1 MFIAIKQTVSLMLL
15 SALFAASVVVTASRA
30 QAITTGGTQTGAP
43 TQAGQVSL
51 VPAADEGE
59 SARESAR
66 DAAAILGSARTIY
79 IWSRTVFVKQEVIES
94 ALLKRDDY
102 RQSGLLITK
111 DRDAADLVLTVRRAN
126 FTTEYPYDV
135 VDQRTRL
142 VVAGG
147 KVNSL
152 FGTAAG
158 KIASGFMK
166 QIKKARS
173 VAPSK
178 ATK

>member
-1 MFIAIKQTVSLMLL
+1 MFNAIKQTFSLMLL
-15 SALFAASVVVTASRA
+15 SALFAASVVVTSSRA
-30 QAITTGGTQTGAP
+30 QAMSTGSRETSATTQS
-43 TQAGQVSL
+43 GQLS
-51 VPAADEGE
+51 ASSSADEGE
-59 SARESAR
+59 SARESER
-66 DAAAILGSARTIY
+66 DATAILGSARTIY

-158 KIASGFMK
+158 KIANGFMK

>member
-1 MFIAIKQTVSLMLL
+1 MFYTIKQTISLILL
-15 SALFAASVVVTASRA
+15 SAVFATSVVTTSASAQTMSARA
-30 QAITTGGTQTGAP
+30 TEGV
-43 TQAGQVSL
+43 QVAVS
-51 VPAADEGE
+51 ADNEDE
-59 SARESAR
+59 SARNS
-66 DAAAILGSARTIY
+66 AAILGNARTIY

-102 RQSGLLITK
+102 RQSRLLITK
-111 DRDAADLVLTVRRAN
+111 DKDAADLILTVRRAN

-173 VAPSK
+173 LAPSK

>member
-1 MFIAIKQTVSLMLL
+1 MFNAIKQTINLMLL
-15 SALFAASVVVTASRA
+15 SVLFAASVITSSRA
-30 QAITTGGTQTGAP
+30 QAMSTGSMETKATTQS
-43 TQAGQVSL
+43 GQLRAVS
-51 VPAADEGE
+51 AADEGE
-59 SARESAR
+59 SANDSV
-66 DAAAILGSARTIY
+66 AILGRARTIY

-111 DRDAADLVLTVRRAN
+111 DREAADLILTVRRSN

>member
-1 MFIAIKQTVSLMLL
+1 MFYAIKRTVSLILLSGVFVAAIVVSSGRTQAATGSTQSAQPNAASAAEERKSEKDFAMLL
-15 SALFAASVVVTASRA
+15 GNARSV
-30 QAITTGGTQTGAP
+30 
-43 TQAGQVSL
+43 
-51 VPAADEGE
+51 
-59 SARESAR
+59 
-66 DAAAILGSARTIY
+66 Y

-94 ALLKRDDY
+94 ALLMRDDY

-111 DRDAADLVLTVRRAN
+111 DFKAADLILTVRRAN

-135 VDQRTRL
+135 VDQKTGL

-158 KIASGFMK
+158 KIAKGFVN
-166 QIKKARS
+166 QIKQARS
-173 VAPSK
+173 QTLAK
-178 ATK
+178 QTK

>member
-1 MFIAIKQTVSLMLL
+1 MFQRIKQTISLNLL
-15 SALFAASVVVTASRA
+15 SAVLAAAVVVTSSSA
-30 QAITTGGTQTGAP
+30 QANSTGNTVSTETGVTTR
-43 TQAGQVSL
+43 
-51 VPAADEGE
+51 
-59 SARESAR
+59 SARVSPASATEGESAR
-66 DAAAILGSARTIY
+66 DAAAILGSARTVF

-102 RQSGLLITK
+102 RQSGLLLTK
-111 DRDAADLVLTVRRAN
+111 DRDAADLILSVRRAN

-142 VVAGG
+142 VVGGG

-173 VAPSK
+173 LASAN

>member
-1 MFIAIKQTVSLMLL
+1 MFYTIKQTISLFLL
-15 SALFAASVVVTASRA
+15 SAVFAASVLITSASAQTMSARA
-30 QAITTGGTQTGAP
+30 MEAVQISA
-43 TQAGQVSL
+43 VS
-51 VPAADEGE
+51 ADNEDE
-59 SARESAR
+59 SARNS
-66 DAAAILGSARTIY
+66 AAILGNARTIY

-102 RQSGLLITK
+102 RQSRLLITK
-111 DRDAADLVLTVRRAN
+111 DKDAADLILTVRRAN

-158 KIASGFMK
+158 KIAGGFMK
-166 QIKKARS
+166 QIKRAQS
-173 VAPSK
+173 LAPLK

>member
-1 MFIAIKQTVSLMLL
+1 MFYTIKQTIYLILL
-15 SALFAASVVVTASRA
+15 SALLGSVAVTSSRA
-30 QAITTGGTQTGAP
+30 QALTAGSTATTVATQSS
-43 TQAGQVSL
+43 QVRAVSG
-51 VPAADEGE
+51 ADEGE
-59 SARESAR
+59 SARDSAG
-66 DAAAILGSARTIY
+66 ILGNARTIY

-111 DRDAADLVLTVRRAN
+111 DWEAADLILTVRRAN

-173 VAPSK
+173 GAPSN

>member
-1 MFIAIKQTVSLMLL
+1 MFYAIKQTVCLILL
-15 SALFAASVVVTASRA
+15 SAVFVA
-30 QAITTGGTQTGAP
+30 QARSSGV
-43 TQAGQVSL
+43 TQAGHLSAAS
-51 VPAADEGE
+51 AADDDEAE
-59 SARESAR
+59 K
-66 DAAAILGSARTIY
+66 DAATILDNARTIY
-79 IWSRTVFVKQEVIES
+79 IWSRTFFVKQEVIES

-111 DRDAADLVLTVRRAN
+111 DKDAADLILTVRRAN

-158 KIASGFMK
+158 KIAKGFMK
-166 QIKKARS
+166 QIKQARS
-173 VAPSK
+173 HAPAK
-178 ATK
+178 PTK

>member
-1 MFIAIKQTVSLMLL
+1 MLL
-15 SALFAASVVVTASRA
+15 GNAQSV
-30 QAITTGGTQTGAP
+30 
-43 TQAGQVSL
+43 
-51 VPAADEGE
+51 
-59 SARESAR
+59 
-66 DAAAILGSARTIY
+66 Y

-111 DRDAADLVLTVRRAN
+111 DFKAADLILTVRRSN

-135 VDQRTRL
+135 VDQKTGL

-158 KIASGFMK
+158 KIAKGFMN
-166 QIKKARS
+166 QIKQARS
-173 VAPSK
+173 QTLAKQSK
-178 ATK
+178 

>member
-1 MFIAIKQTVSLMLL
+1 MFYTIKQTISLILVS
-15 SALFAASVVVTASRA
+15 AVFAASVVITSASAQTMTA
-30 QAITTGGTQTGAP
+30 GAM
-43 TQAGQVSL
+43 QGVQINAVS
-51 VPAADEGE
+51 ADNEDE
-59 SARESAR
+59 SARN
-66 DAAAILGSARTIY
+66 AAMILGTARTIY

-111 DRDAADLVLTVRRAN
+111 DKDAADLILTVRRAN

-147 KVNSL
+147 NVNSL

-166 QIKKARS
+166 QLKKARS